1 MFLLTPDSGL
11 IFWMLIAFGVVFFVL
26 AKFGW
31 PVITKM
37 IDNRKQ
43 YIDESLEN
51 ARKANE
57 KLAQLQEETAQ
68 MLKQAQEQQSK
79 ILAEAVE
86 MRNQIVEK
94 AKTEATTEGQKLLEE
109 AKQQI
114 AQEKE
119 SAIRD
124 IRREVGVL
132 SVEIAEKTVSEYG
145 QCASFGPLIHNA
157 DVIHINEL
165 DQGNNA
171 QYVADDLQNI
181 ADVHE
186 HSSRVFGLIWQVW
199 I

>member
-1 MFLLTPDSGL
+1 MFLLTHDSGL

-57 KLAQLQEETAQ
+57 KLAQIQEETAL

-79 ILAEAVE
+79 ILAEAVD

-124 IRREVGVL
+124 IRREVAVL
-132 SVEIAEKTVSEYG
+132 SVEIAEKVLRQNLKNDKDQMSM
-145 QCASFGPLIHNA
+145 I
-157 DVIHINEL
+157 DRML
-165 DQGNNA
+165 DEIIDKRN
-171 QYVADDLQNI
+171 V
-181 ADVHE
+181 
-186 HSSRVFGLIWQVW
+186 
-199 I
+199 

>member
-37 IDNRKQ
+37 IESRKQ

-57 KLAQLQEETAQ
+57 RLAQLQEETAK

-94 AKTEATTEGQKLLEE
+94 AKTEATNEGQKLLQE

-132 SVEIAEKTVSEYG
+132 SVEIAEKVLR
-145 QCASFGPLIHNA
+145 QN
-157 DVIHINEL
+157 
-165 DQGNNA
+165 
-171 QYVADDLQNI
+171 LQNDDDQMAMI
-181 ADVHE
+181 DRMLDEIMADKN
-186 HSSRVFGLIWQVW
+186 I
-199 I
+199 

>member
-26 AKFGW
+26 AKYGW

-37 IDNRKQ
+37 IDSRKQ

-57 KLAQLQEETAQ
+57 RLAQLQEETAQ

-94 AKTEATTEGQKLLEE
+94 AKTEATNEGQKLLQE

-132 SVEIAEKTVSEYG
+132 SVEIAEKVLR
-145 QCASFGPLIHNA
+145 QN
-157 DVIHINEL
+157 
-165 DQGNNA
+165 
-171 QYVADDLQNI
+171 LQNDDDQMAMI
-181 ADVHE
+181 DRMLDEIMADKN
-186 HSSRVFGLIWQVW
+186 I
-199 I
+199 

>member
-26 AKFGW
+26 AKYGW

-37 IDNRKQ
+37 IDSRKQ
-43 YIDESLEN
+43 YIDESLDN

-57 KLAQLQEETAQ
+57 RLAQLQEETAQ

-94 AKTEATTEGQKLLEE
+94 AKTEATNEGQKLLQE

-132 SVEIAEKTVSEYG
+132 SVEIAEKVLR
-145 QCASFGPLIHNA
+145 QN
-157 DVIHINEL
+157 
-165 DQGNNA
+165 
-171 QYVADDLQNI
+171 LQNDDDQMAMI
-181 ADVHE
+181 DRMLDEIMADKN
-186 HSSRVFGLIWQVW
+186 I
-199 I
+199 

>member
-26 AKFGW
+26 AKYGW

-37 IDNRKQ
+37 IDSRKQ

-94 AKTEATTEGQKLLEE
+94 AKTEATNEGQKLLQE

-132 SVEIAEKTVSEYG
+132 SVEIAEKVLR
-145 QCASFGPLIHNA
+145 QN
-157 DVIHINEL
+157 
-165 DQGNNA
+165 
-171 QYVADDLQNI
+171 LQNDDDQMAMI
-181 ADVHE
+181 DRMLDEIMADKN
-186 HSSRVFGLIWQVW
+186 I
-199 I
+199 

>member
-1 MFLLTPDSGL
+1 
-11 IFWMLIAFGVVFFVL
+11 MLIAFGVVFFVL

-37 IDNRKQ
+37 IDSRKQ

-57 KLAQLQEETAQ
+57 RLAQLQEETAQ

-94 AKTEATTEGQKLLEE
+94 AKTEATNEGQKLLQE

-132 SVEIAEKTVSEYG
+132 SVEIAEKVLR
-145 QCASFGPLIHNA
+145 QN
-157 DVIHINEL
+157 
-165 DQGNNA
+165 
-171 QYVADDLQNI
+171 LQNDDDQMAMI
-181 ADVHE
+181 DRMLDEIMADKN
-186 HSSRVFGLIWQVW
+186 I
-199 I
+199 

>member
-26 AKFGW
+26 AKYGW

-37 IDNRKQ
+37 IDSRKQ

-57 KLAQLQEETAQ
+57 RLAQLQEETAK

-94 AKTEATTEGQKLLEE
+94 AKTEATNEGQKLLQE

-132 SVEIAEKTVSEYG
+132 SVEIAEKVLR
-145 QCASFGPLIHNA
+145 QN
-157 DVIHINEL
+157 
-165 DQGNNA
+165 
-171 QYVADDLQNI
+171 LQNDNDQMAMI
-181 ADVHE
+181 DRMLDEIMADKN
-186 HSSRVFGLIWQVW
+186 I
-199 I
+199 

>member
-37 IDNRKQ
+37 IESRKQ

-57 KLAQLQEETAQ
+57 RLAQLQEETAK

-94 AKTEATTEGQKLLEE
+94 AKTEATNEGQKLLQE

-132 SVEIAEKTVSEYG
+132 SVEIAEKVLR
-145 QCASFGPLIHNA
+145 QN
-157 DVIHINEL
+157 
-165 DQGNNA
+165 
-171 QYVADDLQNI
+171 LQNDNDQMAMI
-181 ADVHE
+181 DRMLDEIMADKN
-186 HSSRVFGLIWQVW
+186 I
-199 I
+199 

>member
-1 MFLLTPDSGL
+1 
-11 IFWMLIAFGVVFFVL
+11 MLIAFGVVFFVL

-37 IDNRKQ
+37 IESRKQ

-57 KLAQLQEETAQ
+57 RLAQLQEETAK

-94 AKTEATTEGQKLLEE
+94 AKTEATNEGQKLLQE

-132 SVEIAEKTVSEYG
+132 SVEIAEKVLR
-145 QCASFGPLIHNA
+145 QN
-157 DVIHINEL
+157 
-165 DQGNNA
+165 
-171 QYVADDLQNI
+171 LQNDNDQMAMI
-181 ADVHE
+181 DRMLDEIMADKN
-186 HSSRVFGLIWQVW
+186 I
-199 I
+199 

>member
-37 IDNRKQ
+37 IDSRKQ

-57 KLAQLQEETAQ
+57 RLAQLQEETAK

-94 AKTEATTEGQKLLEE
+94 AKTEATNEGQKLLQE

-132 SVEIAEKTVSEYG
+132 SVEIAEKVLR
-145 QCASFGPLIHNA
+145 QN
-157 DVIHINEL
+157 
-165 DQGNNA
+165 
-171 QYVADDLQNI
+171 LQNDNDQMAMI
-181 ADVHE
+181 DRMLDEIMADKN
-186 HSSRVFGLIWQVW
+186 I
-199 I
+199 

>member
-37 IDNRKQ
+37 IDSRKQ

-94 AKTEATTEGQKLLEE
+94 AKTEATNEGQKLLQE

-132 SVEIAEKTVSEYG
+132 SVEIAEKVLR
-145 QCASFGPLIHNA
+145 QN
-157 DVIHINEL
+157 
-165 DQGNNA
+165 
-171 QYVADDLQNI
+171 LQNDDDQMAMI
-181 ADVHE
+181 DRMLDEIMADKN
-186 HSSRVFGLIWQVW
+186 I
-199 I
+199 

>member
-1 MFLLTPDSGL
+1 
-11 IFWMLIAFGVVFFVL
+11 MLIAFGVVFFVL
-26 AKFGW
+26 AKYGW

-37 IDNRKQ
+37 IDSRKQ

-57 KLAQLQEETAQ
+57 RLAQLQEETAQ

-94 AKTEATTEGQKLLEE
+94 AKTEATNEGQKLLQE

-132 SVEIAEKTVSEYG
+132 SVEIAEKVLR
-145 QCASFGPLIHNA
+145 QN
-157 DVIHINEL
+157 
-165 DQGNNA
+165 
-171 QYVADDLQNI
+171 LQNDDDQMAMI
-181 ADVHE
+181 DRMLDEIMADKN
-186 HSSRVFGLIWQVW
+186 I
-199 I
+199 

>member
-37 IDNRKQ
+37 IDSRKQ

-57 KLAQLQEETAQ
+57 RLAQLQEETAQ

-94 AKTEATTEGQKLLEE
+94 AKTEATNDGQKLLQE

-132 SVEIAEKTVSEYG
+132 SVEIAEKVLR
-145 QCASFGPLIHNA
+145 QN
-157 DVIHINEL
+157 
-165 DQGNNA
+165 
-171 QYVADDLQNI
+171 LQNDDDQMAMI
-181 ADVHE
+181 DRMLDEIMADKN
-186 HSSRVFGLIWQVW
+186 I
-199 I
+199 

>member
-37 IDNRKQ
+37 IDSRKQ

-57 KLAQLQEETAQ
+57 RLAQLQEETAQ

-94 AKTEATTEGQKLLEE
+94 AKTEATNEGQKLLQE

-132 SVEIAEKTVSEYG
+132 SVEIAEKVLR
-145 QCASFGPLIHNA
+145 QN
-157 DVIHINEL
+157 
-165 DQGNNA
+165 
-171 QYVADDLQNI
+171 LQNDNDQMAMI
-181 ADVHE
+181 DRMLDEIMADKN
-186 HSSRVFGLIWQVW
+186 I
-199 I
+199 

>member
-37 IDNRKQ
+37 IDSRKQ

-57 KLAQLQEETAQ
+57 RLAQLQEETAK

-94 AKTEATTEGQKLLEE
+94 AKTEATNEGQKLLQE

-132 SVEIAEKTVSEYG
+132 SVEIAEKVLR
-145 QCASFGPLIHNA
+145 QN
-157 DVIHINEL
+157 
-165 DQGNNA
+165 
-171 QYVADDLQNI
+171 LQNDDDQMAMI
-181 ADVHE
+181 DRMLDEIMADKN
-186 HSSRVFGLIWQVW
+186 I
-199 I
+199 

>member
-37 IDNRKQ
+37 IDSRKQ

-51 ARKANE
+51 ARKSNE
-57 KLAQLQEETAQ
+57 RLAQLQEETAQ

-94 AKTEATTEGQKLLEE
+94 AKTEATNEGQKLLQE

-132 SVEIAEKTVSEYG
+132 SVEIAEKVLR
-145 QCASFGPLIHNA
+145 QN
-157 DVIHINEL
+157 
-165 DQGNNA
+165 
-171 QYVADDLQNI
+171 LQNDDDQMAMI
-181 ADVHE
+181 DRMLDEIMADKN
-186 HSSRVFGLIWQVW
+186 I
-199 I
+199 

>member
-37 IDNRKQ
+37 IDSRKQ

-57 KLAQLQEETAQ
+57 RLAQLQEETAQ

-94 AKTEATTEGQKLLEE
+94 AKTEATNEGQKLLQE

-132 SVEIAEKTVSEYG
+132 SVEIAEKVLR
-145 QCASFGPLIHNA
+145 QN
-157 DVIHINEL
+157 
-165 DQGNNA
+165 
-171 QYVADDLQNI
+171 LQNDDDQMAMI
-181 ADVHE
+181 DRMLDEIMADKN
-186 HSSRVFGLIWQVW
+186 I
-199 I
+199 